1 MKAPKI
7 SMTDVLLI
15 GVTRGMMGAGA
26 ALLLSD
32 KLPRERRQA
41 LGWALFLTGAIS
53 TIPLARGVLSDFDE
67 QSRER
72 DSEQR
77 VADVEER
84 LDNFNSQRIVA
95 NDNMGERSEYKTIPT
110 DGRKSSADRAGV

>member
-15 GVTRGMMGAGA
+15 GVTRGMMGAGV
-26 ALLLSD
+26 ALLLGD

-41 LGWALFLTGAIS
+41 LGWALFLTGAVS
-53 TIPLARGVLSDFDE
+53 TIPLARGVLSDFEE

-72 DSEQR
+72 DAEQR
-77 VADVEER
+77 VADVEEI
-84 LDNFNSQRIVA
+84 LDNITSRGIPA
-95 NDNMGERSEYKTIPT
+95 NDKMGDGCEFSTIST
-110 DGRKSSADRAGV
+110 AGSKIASGRA